1 MNGTLLTLAALLPLA
16 VGAARPARPGR
27 VRSVE
32 GSADRRTQTGLG
44 LVLLAGAGGAWIW
57 SQRRGRMQE
66 DLETLSH
73 AAAAAAP
80 GASEPTPPV
89 SPGSVALGQS
99 QNGWP
104 AHPDP
109 EVVKLV
115 RMTIPLRSGK
125 SVTLPLRAETA
136 PALVEMVRWW
146 DANVEPVNP
155 GDTGSHNYR
164 KIQGYSYLSNHASGT
179 AIDINGSRHPLG
191 ARGTVS
197 PTLAA
202 AITAKAKS
210 LGLRWGG
217 TYKKRADEMHF
228 EVNAPPP
235 ASAVAASEA
244 VWRAKYGEGRR
255 VS

>member
-1 MNGTLLTLAALLPLA
+1 MNGTVLTLLALSPLA
-16 VGAARPARPGR
+16 LGSARARPPGPAG
-27 VRSVE
+27 E
-32 GSADRRTQTGLG
+32 GSADRKTNVGLG
-44 LVLLAGAGGAWIW
+44 LLLLAGAGGAWVW

-66 DLETLSH
+66 DLETLEPEAPLPSTP
-73 AAAAAAP
+73 AASSAAP
-80 GASEPTPPV
+80 AGPGA
-89 SPGSVALGQS
+89 VALGQS

-115 RMTIPLRSGK
+115 RMTIPLRSGA

-155 GDTGSHNYR
+155 GDTGSYNYR

-179 AIDINGSRHPLG
+179 AIDINGSRHKLG

-197 PTLAA
+197 PAQAA

-210 LGLRWGG
+210 LGLKWGG
-217 TYKKRADEMHF
+217 TYKYRADEMHV
-228 EVNAPPP
+228 EVNTPPP

>member
-1 MNGTLLTLAALLPLA
+1 MNGVPLTLGALTTLA
-16 VGAARPARPGR
+16 LGSAFAQPERHG
-27 VRSVE
+27 E
-32 GSADRRTQTGLG
+32 GSADRRTNVGLG
-44 LVLLAGAGGAWIW
+44 LVLLASAGGVWLW
-57 SQRRGRMQE
+57 SQRNRTVQE
-66 DLETLSH
+66 DMETAS
-73 AAAAAAP
+73 
-80 GASEPTPPV
+80 GA
-89 SPGSVALGQS
+89 VALGTS

-125 SVTLPLRAETA
+125 SVALPLRAETA

-155 GDTGSHNYR
+155 GDTGSYNYR

-179 AIDINGSRHPLG
+179 AIDINGSRHKLG

-197 PTLAA
+197 LAQAA

-210 LGLRWGG
+210 LGLKWGG
-217 TYKKRADEMHF
+217 TYKYRADEMHF
-228 EVNAPPP
+228 EINTSPP
-235 ASAVAASEA
+235 AAAVAASEA
-244 VWRAKYGEGRR
+244 VWRSKYGAGRI
-255 VS
+255 S

>member
-1 MNGTLLTLAALLPLA
+1 
-16 VGAARPARPGR
+16 V
-27 VRSVE
+27 
-32 GSADRRTQTGLG
+32 
-44 LVLLAGAGGAWIW
+44 
-57 SQRRGRMQE
+57 QE
-66 DLETLSH
+66 DLETMEPEAPLPSTP
-73 AAAAAAP
+73 AASSAAP
-80 GASEPTPPV
+80 ASAGPASGV
-89 SPGSVALGQS
+89 VALGKS

-136 PALVEMVRWW
+136 SSLVEMVRWW

-155 GDTGSHNYR
+155 ADTGSYNYR

-179 AIDINGSRHPLG
+179 AIDINGSRHPLS

-197 PTLAA
+197 PLLAV
-202 AITAKAKS
+202 AITTKATA

-217 TYKKRADEMHF
+217 NYKNRADEMHF
-228 EVNAPPP
+228 EVNTPPT

-244 VWRAKYGEGRR
+244 VWQAKYGEGRR